1 MKSTN
6 LFWRNRT
13 LRELRKLRRLSGLTQ
28 QELSKRSGID
38 RAQICLAERNQLRL
52 KSEQRTLLREI
63 LLREIHE
70 QRGEIDELLSRPQYQ
85 EVLAQ

>member
-1 MKSTN
+1 MNQAST
-6 LFWRNRT
+6 LPHDSEKQSRVF
-13 LRELRKLRRLSGLTQ
+13 LRGVV
-28 QELSKRSGID
+28 
-38 RAQICLAERNQLRL
+38 CLRL